1 MSKTA
6 VQSLN
11 FLSIGDRGV
20 GKTIF
25 FLANYAALRIKPK
38 ETKRQ
43 HLLLDCQNN
52 QDRENLE
59 SLLKQIARTG
69 QYPPPT
75 LQTTNFTFDV
85 KRDSWHGRNVLCQ
98 LRWSDVPGESC
109 QSFNAD
115 FQKVLQ
121 NSHGCCLFLDAYEL
135 VHNPQYL
142 SRLTVL
148 TKRAEAIASLAH
160 RHQLHY
166 SLALVL
172 TKCDRIGSGPKGL
185 LQLEEQLRPLIQSL
199 KSVNANYRCFY
210 SAVPISAFQKP
221 ALLET
226 QGIAAPLLWL
236 VNEARASGRTKSL
249 PTLAK
254 SLDGILSNSTTSTS
268 KNKSKKSLTGNKYL
282 NRPGV
287 LVGAGT
293 LVAIA
298 GLFIGLRALLAP
310 TGPELSS
317 NPSIRK
323 HQVALR
329 RDPEDAKAL
338 RQLAAEYTKLEE
350 YNQAIPLLEKLSEQ
364 ETDNVNLMAEL
375 ARLYLVTGQSAQ
387 EEKIYDQILLK
398 DQNNILA
405 LTGKAEIRLQEG
417 EVEKAKSLF
426 SEAEKRAPSEK
437 LKKTVRKIAAER
449 IQFAAETSQE

>member
-25 FLANYAALRIKPK
+25 FLANYAALRLKPK
-38 ETKRQ
+38 DAKRQ

-52 QDRENLE
+52 KDRENLE
-59 SLLKQIARTG
+59 ALLKQIARTG

-75 LQTTNFTFDV
+75 LQTTNFTFNV
-85 KRDSWHGRNVLCQ
+85 KRDSWRGQNTLCQ

-109 QSFNAD
+109 QSFNSD

-142 SRLTVL
+142 SRLDVL

-172 TKCDRIGSGPKGL
+172 TKCDRIGSGPQGL
-185 LQLEEQLRPLIQSL
+185 LKLEEQLRPLIQSL

-221 ALLET
+221 SLLEA

-236 VNEARASGRTKSL
+236 VNEARSSSRKSL

-254 SLDGILSNSTTSTS
+254 SLDGVLSNSTATTS
-268 KNKSKKSLTGNKYL
+268 KNSPKKSLTGINNL
-282 NRPGV
+282 NWPGV

-298 GLFIGLRALLAP
+298 GLFIGLRSLLSP
-310 TGPELSS
+310 SGPELSS

-329 RDPEDAKAL
+329 RNPDDAKAL
-338 RQLAAEYTKLEE
+338 RQLAAEYTKLEQ
-350 YNQAIPLLEKLSEQ
+350 YNLAIPLLEKLSEQ
-364 ETDNVNLMAEL
+364 ESDNVNLMAEL
-375 ARLYLVTGQSAQ
+375 ARLYLVTGQSEQ
-387 EEKIYDQILLK
+387 EEKIYDQILLT

-449 IQFAAETSQE
+449 IRFAAETSQQ